1 MPDSNQNNL
10 NILSVSELNNS
21 AKRLLEK
28 NYSAVW
34 IKGEV
39 SNFRSYDSGHW
50 YFKIKDDSSEI
61 QCVMFRFRNSSSNMQ
76 PIDGD
81 QLILNGSISMYLA
94 KGTYQFQVDSI
105 EYAGE
110 GVLLK
115 NFEILKNKLNK
126 EGFFEE
132 SHKLEIPLLP
142 KHIGV
147 ITSTS
152 GVVIEDIRNVL
163 SRRAPLIEV
172 SLIPS
177 LVQGDGS
184 EDSLLNAILKIDELH
199 RLKSLDI
206 VIFARGGGS
215 LEDLWSFNS
224 EKLAKEIFKLNIP
237 TISAIGHET
246 DFTICD
252 FVSDLRAP
260 TPSAAAEIISEGFVE
275 KKSDLKDGIL
285 ILVNS
290 LKNQISYYEN
300 KLNVVN
306 KSLINPKT
314 KIYQNNQKLDEL
326 KNLLKKQMFQN
337 FLNYKNVIDFSFSD
351 LLKSNPANKIL
362 VIKKEL
368 EGNINLMNKAM
379 QSFVEL
385 RLEKFSSVVG
395 EMNSLSPLNVLSR
408 GYSISKNKKTDKIIR
423 SKKDIN
429 LGDVISTKASEI
441 SFESKVTK
449 TD

>member
-1 MPDSNQNNL
+1 M
-10 NILSVSELNNS
+10 
-21 AKRLLEK
+21 
-28 NYSAVW
+28 
-34 IKGEV
+34 
-39 SNFRSYDSGHW
+39 
-50 YFKIKDDSSEI
+50 
-61 QCVMFRFRNSSSNMQ
+61 
-76 PIDGD
+76 
-81 QLILNGSISMYLA
+81 
-94 KGTYQFQVDSI
+94 
-105 EYAGE
+105 
-110 GVLLK
+110 
-115 NFEILKNKLNK
+115 
-126 EGFFEE
+126 
-132 SHKLEIPLLP
+132 
-142 KHIGV
+142 
-147 ITSTS
+147 
-152 GVVIEDIRNVL
+152 
-163 SRRAPLIEV
+163 
-172 SLIPS
+172 
-177 LVQGDGS
+177 
-184 EDSLLNAILKIDELH
+184 
-199 RLKSLDI
+199 
-206 VIFARGGGS
+206 
-215 LEDLWSFNS
+215 
-224 EKLAKEIFKLNIP
+224 
-237 TISAIGHET
+237 
-246 DFTICD
+246 
-252 FVSDLRAP
+252 
-260 TPSAAAEIISEGFVE
+260 
-275 KKSDLKDGIL
+275 KDGIL

-362 VIKKEL
+362 IVKKEL

-385 RLEKFSSVVG
+385 KLEKFSSIVG